1 MRTFHRLN
9 RVDRDD
15 VNRPGRETTE
25 AILERE
31 ARLRHIERLYLVRHI
46 NNGRGRKH
54 GQNSAL
60 YRRCVIILFPPI
72 AC

>member
-1 MRTFHRLN
+1 MTENAVVGRDEILPLSLHHHMRTFHRLN

-31 ARLRHIERLYLVRHI
+31 ARLRHIKRLYLVRHI
-46 NNGRGRKH
+46 NNGCGR
-54 GQNSAL
+54 
-60 YRRCVIILFPPI
+60 
-72 AC
+72 